1 MGRTYTAVGPVPRH
15 KRPTS
20 AMPRPMS
27 AAPAIPVINGKS
39 SDAKSS
45 DGIR

>member
-1 MGRTYTAVGPVPRH
+1 MSRTYTTAAPVPRH

-27 AAPAIPVINGKS
+27 AAPAVPVINGKS